1 MKSSV
6 AIAIAVC
13 IIIAIM
19 TLVLF
24 NITAEYLGSIKEESL
39 SLKTAFATVAYA
51 AIFITIVIIALLEIA
66 LVLAFAE

>member
-1 MKSSV
+1 
-6 AIAIAVC
+6 
-13 IIIAIM
+13 M

>member
-6 AIAIAVC
+6 VIAIAVC

-24 NITAEYLGSIKEESL
+24 NITAEYLESIKEESL

-66 LVLAFAE
+66 VVLALAE